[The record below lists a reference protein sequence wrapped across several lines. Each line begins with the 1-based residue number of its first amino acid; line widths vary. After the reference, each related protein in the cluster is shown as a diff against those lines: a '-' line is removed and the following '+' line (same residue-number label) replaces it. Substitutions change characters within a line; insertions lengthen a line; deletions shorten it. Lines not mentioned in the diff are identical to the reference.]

1 MIICD
6 AIDLESNLPEI
17 IDHFIVCASY
27 EDRCLT
33 AYQHIDRAK
42 IVKTS
47 VFYYKQFREHV
58 MPNAELLKDK
68 FSGILLEMDNSDPVT
83 IANSVIKALSNDIES
98 IQRKSNIVIDIS
110 TFTRESLL
118 IILKYILINKDS
130 FSQIILLYRSAE
142 VSENLSNI
150 VESVRSVIGYMG
162 DTIPERPTHLIVL
175 SGYEYERA
183 IEIIDNIEP
192 DYISIGY
199 GQKGES
205 ISDAIQENNETFSKK
220 LAAHYTLE
228 NISIFTHSLIDIN
241 KLKKQL
247 NDIIAEKP
255 NHNVIIAPLNN
266 KISTVAAGL
275 SAIENSHVQICYSQ
289 MAIYNYENYSEPRN
303 ECYIEN
309 MKDN

>member
-6 AIDLESNLPEI
+6 VIDLENNLPEV
-17 IDHFIVCASY
+17 IDHFLVCASY

-33 AYQHIDRAK
+33 AYEYIDK
-42 IVKTS
+42 DKVVKTS

-58 MPNAELLKDK
+58 MHNAELLKNK
-68 FSGILLEMDNSDPVT
+68 FSGTLLEMDNANPVT
-83 IANSVIKALSNDIES
+83 IANTVIEALSSDIES
-98 IQRKSNIVIDIS
+98 TKRKKNIVVDIS

-118 IILKYILINKDS
+118 IILKYILIYKDS

-142 VSENLSNI
+142 VSNTLSNI

-162 DTIPERPTHLIVL
+162 KTIPERPTHLIVL

-183 IEIIDNIEP
+183 IDIIDNIEP

-205 ISDAIQENNETFSKK
+205 ISDAIQENNETFSQK
-220 LAAHYTLE
+220 LAAHYTTE
-228 NISIFTHSLIDIN
+228 NIKIFTHSLVDIK
-241 KLKKQL
+241 KLKIQL
-247 NDIIAEKP
+247 NSIIAEKP
-255 NHNVIIAPLNN
+255 NHNIIIAPLNN

-289 MAIYNYENYSEPRN
+289 MAIYNYQSYSKPLN

-309 MKDN
+309 MKDC